1 MAFYHF
7 DDPMSR
13 QQLFLV
19 RPMEVTPQFHELPR
33 VDAEVRDVLAR
44 LQQTEH
50 GLGVVARQAIG
61 AVAAHVAVAVA
72 VHFTNAA
79 KI

>member
-1 MAFYHF
+1 M
-7 DDPMSR
+7 
-13 QQLFLV
+13 

-33 VDAEVRDVLAR
+33 VDAEVSDVLAR
-44 LQQTEH
+44 LHQTQH

-72 VHFTNAA
+72 VHF
-79 KI
+79 

>member
-1 MAFYHF
+1 MALDHF

-33 VDAEVRDVLAR
+33 VDAEDSNVLAR
-44 LQQTEH
+44 LHQTQH

-61 AVAAHVAVAVA
+61 AVTAHVTVAVA
-72 VHFTNAA
+72 VHF
-79 KI
+79 